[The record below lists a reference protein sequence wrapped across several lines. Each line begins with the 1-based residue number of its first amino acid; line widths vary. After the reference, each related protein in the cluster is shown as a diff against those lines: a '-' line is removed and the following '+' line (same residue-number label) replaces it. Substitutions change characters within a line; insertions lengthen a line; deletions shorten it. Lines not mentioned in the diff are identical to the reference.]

1 MVDLELKSKQVC
13 LPQNYDEMY
22 KIYTLNSENSKQIF
36 TILVF
41 FFLSNSL
48 HNKCLKNM
56 ANGRKQILLYPC

>member
-41 FFLSNSL
+41 FFFY
-48 HNKCLKNM
+48 
-56 ANGRKQILLYPC
+56 QIRFITSV